1 MESEGGGCVDVD
13 GAHGAILDVDRRRV
27 QRMGPPRSVKG
38 TGRRRPTAPQTPAPT
53 VSFIGA
59 SRTVGG
65 APDLVRGARRD
76 QGPAMA
82 DVETAPTAPRDP
94 RRRPTPHAWTIST
107 YFAEGFPY
115 SVVNNLADLFFTE
128 HKATLQQ
135 IGLTS
140 MFHLPWNL
148 KFLVGPFVD
157 AYATKRTWLIG
168 LEVLLTLA
176 LVFLAVTSTFSTVLA
191 AAAAAFL
198 LLGVLSSIHD
208 IAIDGLYLEALDKDE
223 QARFVGYRAP
233 AYRAAIVVVTG
244 PLVVFAKQAGWT
256 AAFVACAVI
265 MGALLAAHLV
275 MLPRTETPKAPMRA
289 LARSVFSVP
298 VLLLGL
304 ALVGVVLAGRAFL
317 ASTTWQAIKDALA
330 ALLPT
335 LAVPVGKLGV
345 AEWIGLSLLLGLV
358 AILVLLPVIRRRLRG
373 NTSFYASA
381 FISLLEAP
389 YATRFLVYI
398 VLFRVGES
406 FLMKMKYP
414 FVSRELG
421 VTLDEY
427 GVVNGV
433 IGMIVGLVAPAIGG
447 WVIAKKGF
455 DRFIWPALLAQN
467 GLHLLFVLLAF
478 FAPTVAGLTGP
489 THQLIPGV
497 DTRIVIIT
505 TTIVVETIGAGLGT
519 AAFMVYIMRCCLPE
533 HKAAH
538 MAILTSIMSVSFT
551 LAGVFSGFLADALG
565 FTAYFAFTFFVTIPH
580 MAMTFFVPH
589 IRAPGA
595 PPQLRA

>member
-1 MESEGGGCVDVD
+1 VEK
-13 GAHGAILDVDRRRV
+13 VDRLQAGAGGFTRAS
-27 QRMGPPRSVKG
+27 PSN
-38 TGRRRPTAPQTPAPT
+38 RRPVMARQLE
-53 VSFIGA
+53 
-59 SRTVGG
+59 SR
-65 APDLVRGARRD
+65 AARD
-76 QGPAMA
+76 QSEAMA
-82 DVETAPTAPRDP
+82 DVETASTAPRDP
-94 RRRPTPHAWTIST
+94 RRGANPHAWTIST

-176 LVFLAVTSTFSTVLA
+176 LVFLAITSTFSTVLA

-198 LLGVLSSIHD
+198 LLGVLSSVHD
-208 IAIDGLYLEALDKDE
+208 IAVDGFYLEALDKNE

-233 AYRAAIVVVTG
+233 AYRAAIVLVTG

-256 AAFVACAVI
+256 AVFVVCAAI
-265 MGALLAAHLV
+265 MGALLLAHLV
-275 MLPRTETPKAPMRA
+275 MLPRTETPKAPLRA
-289 LARSVFSVP
+289 LASSLFSVP
-298 VLLLGL
+298 VLITGL
-304 ALVGVVLAGRAFL
+304 AVVGVVLAGRANVS
-317 ASTTWQAIKDALA
+317 STAWQSIKDGLA
-330 ALLPT
+330 GLLPS
-335 LAVPVGKLGV
+335 LAGPVGKLGV
-345 AEWIGLSLLLGLV
+345 AEWIGLALLSGLV
-358 AILVLLPVIRRRLRG
+358 AILLLLPVIRRRLRG
-373 NTSFYASA
+373 STSFYASA

-414 FVSRELG
+414 FLSRELG

-427 GVVNGV
+427 GIVNGV
-433 IGMIVGLVAPAIGG
+433 IGMVVGLVAPAVGG
-447 WVIAKKGF
+447 WFIAKRGF
-455 DRFIWPALLAQN
+455 DRFIWPALIGQN
-467 GLHLLFVLLAF
+467 VLSLLFAVLAVWS
-478 FAPTVAGLTGP
+478 APIAALSGP
-489 THQLIPGV
+489 AHQLFGV
-497 DTRIVIIT
+497 DLRIVIIT
-505 TTIVVETIGAGLGT
+505 VVIVVETAGAGLGT

-538 MAILTSIMSVSFT
+538 MAILTSIMSVAFT

-565 FTAYFAFTFFVTIPH
+565 FTWYFVFTFVVTVPH
-580 MAMTFFVPH
+580 MAMTAFVPH
-589 IRAPGA
+589 IRGPGA
-595 PPQLRA
+595 VPRLRA

>member
-1 MESEGGGCVDVD
+1 
-13 GAHGAILDVDRRRV
+13 
-27 QRMGPPRSVKG
+27 
-38 TGRRRPTAPQTPAPT
+38 
-53 VSFIGA
+53 
-59 SRTVGG
+59 
-65 APDLVRGARRD
+65 
-76 QGPAMA
+76 MA
-82 DVETAPTAPRDP
+82 DVETAPTSSRDP
-94 RRRPTPHAWTIST
+94 RRGASPHAWTIST

-176 LVFLAVTSTFSTVLA
+176 LVLLAITSTFSTVLA

-244 PLVVFAKQAGWT
+244 PLVVLAKQAGWT
-256 AAFVACAVI
+256 AAFVVCAVI
-265 MGALLAAHLV
+265 MGVLLAAHLF
-275 MLPRTETPKAPMRA
+275 MLPRTETPKAPLRA

-298 VLLLGL
+298 VLLVGLGI
-304 ALVGVVLAGRAFL
+304 VGAVLAGRAFL
-317 ASTTWQAIKDALA
+317 ASTAWRAITDGLAGLLPALA
-330 ALLPT
+330 G
-335 LAVPVGKLGV
+335 PVGKLGV

-414 FVSRELG
+414 FLSRELG

-433 IGMIVGLVAPAIGG
+433 IGMIVGLVAPAVGG
-447 WVIAKKGF
+447 WFIAKRGF

-467 GLHLLFVLLAF
+467 VLSLLFAVLAVS
-478 FAPTVAGLTGP
+478 AVPIAGWSGP
-489 THQLIPGV
+489 GHQLLGV
-497 DTRIVIIT
+497 DLRLIAITLVIVI
-505 TTIVVETIGAGLGT
+505 ETAGAGLGT

-538 MAILTSIMSVSFT
+538 MAILTSIMSVAFT
-551 LAGVFSGFLADALG
+551 LAGVFSGFLAEALG
-565 FTAYFAFTFFVTIPH
+565 FIWYFVFTFVVTVPH
-580 MAMTFFVPH
+580 MLMTPFVPH
-589 IRAPGA
+589 IRGPGA
-595 PPQLRA
+595 APQLRA

>member
-1 MESEGGGCVDVD
+1 
-13 GAHGAILDVDRRRV
+13 
-27 QRMGPPRSVKG
+27 
-38 TGRRRPTAPQTPAPT
+38 
-53 VSFIGA
+53 
-59 SRTVGG
+59 
-65 APDLVRGARRD
+65 
-76 QGPAMA
+76 
-82 DVETAPTAPRDP
+82 
-94 RRRPTPHAWTIST
+94 
-107 YFAEGFPY
+107 
-115 SVVNNLADLFFTE
+115 
-128 HKATLQQ
+128 
-135 IGLTS
+135 
-140 MFHLPWNL
+140 
-148 KFLVGPFVD
+148 
-157 AYATKRTWLIG
+157 
-168 LEVLLTLA
+168 
-176 LVFLAVTSTFSTVLA
+176 
-191 AAAAAFL
+191 
-198 LLGVLSSIHD
+198 
-208 IAIDGLYLEALDKDE
+208 
-223 QARFVGYRAP
+223 
-233 AYRAAIVVVTG
+233 
-244 PLVVFAKQAGWT
+244 
-256 AAFVACAVI
+256 
-265 MGALLAAHLV
+265 
-275 MLPRTETPKAPMRA
+275 
-289 LARSVFSVP
+289 